1 MRIEMWADV
10 VCAWGYIGKRRLEKA
25 LAGWDGEPVEVV
37 WRPFRMDPTA
47 PVPATPY
54 DELLRDP
61 MADEALRACA
71 PGLSPSENRVRIS
84 QVAAAEGLG
93 PTWGAAWRAGSHDA
107 HRLIALARRQGGA
120 PLQDAV
126 VEAVM
131 RAHFVEGRDI
141 SDAEVLARIAGGAGW
156 EEGADLLAA
165 GAAEQEV
172 RELLLTG
179 KAQRVATSPT
189 LVVNGLALAGAQPP
203 EAIAEFLRS
212 SARHAPP
219 RLPAEVRRL
228 RRAESLLDQRDPLG
242 ALTLLG
248 PLLDEHGEDPNV
260 RLLAARAYYASAQLD
275 RAARTLEELVAQTPD
290 DSYVHHLLGRTR
302 QRQGRDR
309 DAAAHLA
316 VAAAMTPDYGG

>member
-1 MRIEMWADV
+1 MRIEIWADV

-47 PVPATPY
+47 PFPAVPY

-61 MADEALRACA
+61 IADEALRACA
-71 PGLSPSENRVRIS
+71 PGLSPAENRVRIS
-84 QVAAAEGLG
+84 QVAAGEGLG
-93 PTWGAAWRAGSHDA
+93 PTWGPAWRAASHDA
-107 HRLIALARRQGGA
+107 HRLIALARREGGA
-120 PLQDAV
+120 ALQDAV

-131 RAHFVEGRDI
+131 QAHFIEGRDI
-141 SDAEVLARIAGGAGW
+141 SDAGVLARIAAGAGW
-156 EEGADLLAA
+156 AAGAELLAA
-165 GAAEQEV
+165 GAAERQV

-179 KAQRVATSPT
+179 KAQRVTTSPT
-189 LVVNGLALAGAQPP
+189 LVANGRALAGAQPP
-203 EAIAEFLRS
+203 EAIAGFLRA
-212 SARHAPP
+212 SARHTPA

-248 PLLDEHGEDPNV
+248 PLLAEHGEDRNV
-260 RLLAARAYYASAQLD
+260 RMLAARAYYASAQLN
-275 RAARTLEELVAQTPD
+275 RAAAALEDLAAQTPD

-302 QRQGRDR
+302 QRQGRGR

-316 VAAAMTPDYGG
+316 VAAAMTPDHAG

>member
-1 MRIEMWADV
+1 MRIEIWADV

-25 LAGWDGEPVEVV
+25 LAGWDGGPAEVV

-84 QVAAAEGLG
+84 QIAAAEGLG
-93 PTWGAAWRAGSHDA
+93 PTWGAAWRASSHDA
-107 HRLIALARRQGGA
+107 HRLIALAYRRGGA

-131 RAHFVEGRDI
+131 RAHFIEGRDI
-141 SDAEVLARIAGGAGW
+141 SDTGVLARIAGGAGW
-156 EEGADLLAA
+156 EEGAGLLAA

-172 RELLLTG
+172 RELLLIG
-179 KAQRVATSPT
+179 KAQRVTTSPT
-189 LVVNGLALAGAQPP
+189 LVVNGMALAGAQPP
-203 EAIAEFLRS
+203 EAIAEFLRA
-212 SARHAPP
+212 SAGHVPSQ
-219 RLPAEVRRL
+219 LPAEVRRL

-242 ALTLLG
+242 ALTLLR
-248 PLLDEHGEDPNV
+248 PLLDEHGEDRNV
-260 RLLAARAYYASAQLD
+260 QLLAARAYYASAQLD

-290 DSYVHHLLGRTR
+290 DSYAHHLLGRTR

-316 VAAAMTPDYGG
+316 VAAAMTPDYAG